1 MMTWRDK
8 FSRWL
13 TGVDH
18 QAIIVDQ
25 TSKLDAAIAKLD
37 AANAEIERLE
47 QRAWGYAASWE
58 ADVHG
63 TPLPLTAADIF
74 KRPEPMPGVL
84 PAGIAMDS
92 ANFPPVGAMT
102 QWAGGAIYHEGLAFM
117 GYPLLAELAQ
127 RVEYRHIASIWA
139 EHATRKWI
147 ELKGPDED
155 KLKQLDQFLTDLNL
169 KAIIRECVEY
179 DCLMGRCQI
188 FLDCDDYDRPEEL
201 KTPLKVDPRKVNKK
215 RPLKR
220 LKVVEPMWSYPG
232 PYDSTNPLA
241 PTFYRPQEW
250 YVMGNTIH
258 ESRLLTIVGTEM
270 PDMLKPAY
278 AFGGM
283 SMTQSCKPYVDNW
296 LRARQSGSDL
306 LNAFS
311 TMVFK
316 TEMDDLLT
324 GGSAATVNQRM
335 NIFNRHRSN
344 RGTFVVGQNEE
355 LTNVA
360 VPLSGVP
367 DMTSQSQEQMASS
380 ARIPLSILLQ
390 VTPTGLNA
398 SSEGETRSFYADVN
412 AYDEKVLRSPVQRV
426 IELAQL
432 SLWDEID
439 PEITF
444 IFPPLWEM
452 TAKESAEIN
461 KLEAE
466 TDKAYTDAGIVSA
479 EEARERISQDETN
492 LYHGVDLSGPA
503 PDLDAENDNDNT
515 DNVEAAE

>member
-1 MMTWRDK
+1 MTWRDK

-18 QAIIVDQ
+18 QAIIVAQ
-25 TSKLDAAIAKLD
+25 SAKLD

-84 PAGIAMDS
+84 PSGIAMDS
-92 ANFPPVGAMT
+92 NCFPPVGAMT

-127 RVEYRHIASIWA
+127 RVEYQNIGKIWA
-139 EHATRKWI
+139 EHVTRKWI
-147 ELKGPDED
+147 ELKGPNEE
-155 KLKQLDQFLTDLNL
+155 KLKALDAELKRLDFRAKANDMVKKDCQF
-169 KAIIRECVEY
+169 
-179 DCLMGRCQI
+179 GRCQL

-201 KTPLKVDPRKVNKK
+201 ATPLPADKRKVNKK
-215 RPLKR
+215 RPLQR
-220 LKVVEPMWSYPG
+220 IKVIEPMWSYPG
-232 PYDSTNPLA
+232 PYNSTNPRD
-241 PTFYRPQEW
+241 PTFYRPQQW
-250 YVMGNTIH
+250 YMMGDTID
-258 ESRLLTIVGTEM
+258 ESRLLTLVGIEM

-283 SMTQSCKPYVDNW
+283 SMTQAVKPYVDNW
-296 LRARQSGSDL
+296 LRSRQSASDL

-316 TEMDDLLT
+316 TELDDLLS
-324 GGSAATVNQRM
+324 GGSARTVNDRM
-335 NIFNRHRSN
+335 NVFNRHRSN
-344 RGTFVVGQNEE
+344 RGTFVIGSEEE

-360 VPLSGVP
+360 VPLSGVA
-367 DMTSQSQEQMASS
+367 DLVSQAQEQMASA

-398 SSEGETRSFYADVN
+398 SSEGETRSFYADIN
-412 AYDEKVLRSPVQRV
+412 AYQEDALRPIVQRV

-466 TDKAYTDAGIVSA
+466 TDAAYVNAGIVSN

-492 LYHGVDLSGPA
+492 LYHGVDLSGKA
-503 PDLDAENDNDNT
+503 PDMDAGNDNENA